1 MASAFDHGQALVMMM
16 VTQVSICL
24 NELAL
29 TKVKIFAI
37 SNETARILY
46 EVDFFEDQ

>member
-16 VTQVSICL
+16 VTQVSIYL

-29 TKVKIFAI
+29 IKVKTFAKIF
-37 SNETARILY
+37 E
-46 EVDFFEDQ
+46 